1 MIWSEPKYFRN
12 YKLAEERLIQ
22 KMKKSICNLLEVIFK
37 SFRENAKKI
46 VFVSY
51 FKGSINWDK
60 EDLYDYYYEKKSR
73 EIVFLLKRGC

>member
-1 MIWSEPKYFRN
+1 
-12 YKLAEERLIQ
+12 
-22 KMKKSICNLLEVIFK
+22 MKKSICNLLEVIFK

-60 EDLYDYYYEKKSR
+60 EDLYDYYYEKKEPRDS
-73 EIVFLLKRGC
+73 IFIKTGLLKENECEIS